1 MLSKI
6 RISLS
11 TWKYKGV
18 CLIEPCKV
26 DGEGLTCL
34 SLPFCT
40 CWEEWHSLGI
50 QPYVAGSI
58 FSAPCRNPSSWQIP
72 QKEQHFKAQQR
83 HLVQQKMVTKSSTD
97 PLPSP
102 PQAISTPLL
111 RQSLRNF
118 CPCSTAGFCWH
129 SPAQQPVGQTRST
142 AAYAMLVFIMRSLL
156 PRAHVLCKAG
166 KKVMSVA
173 GRNIM
178 PCYSS

>member
-1 MLSKI
+1 MCVWFSPARWMGKF
-6 RISLS
+6 SLAFL
-11 TWKYKGV
+11 
-18 CLIEPCKV
+18 CLPVPAEKSGI
-26 DGEGLTCL
+26 L
-34 SLPFCT
+34 
-40 CWEEWHSLGI
+40 WE
-50 QPYVAGSI
+50 
-58 FSAPCRNPSSWQIP
+58 FSAPCRNPSSWEIP
-72 QKEQHFKAQQR
+72 QKDQHFKAQQR

-102 PQAISTPLL
+102 SQATSTPLL
-111 RQSLRNF
+111 RQSPRNF

-129 SPAQQPVGQTRST
+129 SPAQQSVGQTGST